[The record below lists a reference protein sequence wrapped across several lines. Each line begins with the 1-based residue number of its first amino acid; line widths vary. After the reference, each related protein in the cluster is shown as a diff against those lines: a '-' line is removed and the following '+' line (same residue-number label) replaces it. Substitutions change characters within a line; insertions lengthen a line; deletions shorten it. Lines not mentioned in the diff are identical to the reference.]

1 MIDTKIMSL
10 RFPFAF
16 WYIFCLLIWAL
27 YSGTLTA
34 VLAIPSYEKPIDSLA
49 DLPRAIKEGF
59 TIGTVKQTMIEYL
72 LKDATEGIYKQTW
85 NLLRLKDPSETLLE
99 NPVIGFNKIL
109 PGKFVFIAPTAVSVV
124 AAATRGM
131 ENFHLGRQTFYPINY
146 GIACPTGSPMKDK
159 FSQLQARMVEGGL
172 IYKWEDDEF
181 YKVLKRAG
189 DNTSNTPPAISLTHL
204 QAAFFLLA
212 IGYVSAAVALM
223 AENINDCLKHGEEKR
238 NS

>member
-1 MIDTKIMSL
+1 MVDSKFLSL
-10 RFPFAF
+10 RLPFAL

-34 VLAIPSYEKPIDSLA
+34 VLAIPSYEKPIDSLD
-49 DLPRAIKEGF
+49 DLPRAVKEGF
-59 TIGTVKQTMIEYL
+59 TIGAVRQTMIEYL

-85 NLLRLKDPSETLLE
+85 NLLRLKDPSETLVE

-109 PGKFVFIAPTAVSVV
+109 LSKFIFLAPTAVSVV
-124 AAATRGM
+124 AAATRGK
-131 ENFHLGRQTFYPINY
+131 ENFHLGRHTFYPINY

-181 YKVLKRAG
+181 YKVLKRADG
-189 DNTSNTPPAISLTHL
+189 NESNTPPAISLIHL
-204 QAAFFLLA
+204 QAAFFLLV
-212 IGYVSAAVALM
+212 IGYVSAAVVLM
-223 AENINDCLKHGEEKR
+223 AENINDCWNHREEKR
-238 NS
+238 SY